1 MSWIS
6 TAPLCQV
13 PDRVVHR
20 HGPELGVPVRGPGVS
35 IVQACVPPR
44 RRRPP
49 YPAIPW
55 GGRYDHDT
63 GSAIDPQVPNS
74 NSFCFRKPS
83 GPAVPLNNSRS
94 LPRTWG
100 AVHCRGS
107 AGVPICQGPGRVLD
121 CRAKDLTKELPAM
134 PLNTSRPLPRT
145 WGSCPLPRISLC
157 SSVPRIERACYSRAC
172 WRPGEWG
179 CTPTPHAGELSIPA

>member
-1 MSWIS
+1 MGSSSPRTSPAVHRHRIWRSCPSPRTWSSRSCWRPGCSLPRCPSSHRPSLRPPRRRRPPYPAIPWGGAMTIEQVHTSYNVPDSDSLCFREPCRCRLQTNLVKNCLCRPLPRTGESCPLSWIS

-55 GGRYDHDT
+55 GGRYDQRYRFSH
-63 GSAIDPQVPNS
+63 
-74 NSFCFRKPS
+74 
-83 GPAVPLNNSRS
+83 
-94 LPRTWG
+94 
-100 AVHCRGS
+100 
-107 AGVPICQGPGRVLD
+107 
-121 CRAKDLTKELPAM
+121 
-134 PLNTSRPLPRT
+134 
-145 WGSCPLPRISLC
+145 
-157 SSVPRIERACYSRAC
+157 
-172 WRPGEWG
+172 
-179 CTPTPHAGELSIPA
+179 